1 MQLDFNFVQVKA
13 YMGRVMT
20 GSDDT
25 LEGYLKIYTPSGQ
38 KKLQEFFG
46 RELPRFKKIQLTK
59 KEVEHLWNSAQ
70 KGEFAH
76 NSFLWGTDYKEN
88 KYLEK

>member
-38 KKLQEFFG
+38 KRLQEFFE
-46 RELPRFKKIQLTK
+46 RELPRFKKIKLTK
-59 KEVEHLWNSAQ
+59 KEIEYIWNSAQ

-76 NSFLWGTDYKEN
+76 NSFQWGIDYKEN

>member
-38 KKLQEFFG
+38 KILQEFFR
-46 RELPRFKKIQLTK
+46 RELPRFKKIRLTK
-59 KEVEHLWNSAQ
+59 GEIEDLWNGAQ

-76 NSFLWGTDYKEN
+76 NSFQWGIDYKEN